1 MGPIFRKPINNTYDL
16 AHLYFIIPK
25 HCSHANGYRVYIFLF
40 FLSSFFPSLSLSR
53 PLVLSFSPLTSN
65 DINNIRPRYDLSQLR
80 LISIYILLL
89 FIPARNIVYP
99 PQWRYFT
106 LNLGGSRARRKVS
119 IAILFFP
126 PPLAICGSLTGV
138 YAQKLSPREKE
149 HVRAALMA
157 ATERKRLS
165 PFSLFSSFFFFL
177 KTPFPRYMSRINL
190 KRCCV

>member
-1 MGPIFRKPINNTYDL
+1 MLTRERI
-16 AHLYFIIPK
+16 
-25 HCSHANGYRVYIFLF
+25 SRVYFSFFSFFLF
-40 FLSSFFPSLSLSR
+40 PLSLSR
-53 PLVLSFSPLTSN
+53 PLILSFSPSR

-165 PFSLFSSFFFFL
+165 PFSLFSSFFFFFV
-177 KTPFPRYMSRINL
+177 KHRFHRYMSRINL